1 MRVNNFSNYTKMYE
15 SRLQECDFFREQNIT
30 ADDIITPLE
39 DLVNEEFLD
48 YFMNENWVGDL
59 WAGTKKVAGQVW
71 DGTKKVFN
79 TVKDAIAAFFG
90 KIVDF
95 FKNFSLSKLISGI
108 WEKIKSIGSAMW
120 NKIKE
125 ALGSLKEFIVGN
137 DMVDENNKPK
147 FGNIWST
154 LCQKGKDLVG
164 WEKEGVSPDQLA
176 QAGEKIKINE
186 SDAHSIGDDEVKY
199 YGMFEKIAHAL
210 GVKNARFNG
219 VVSQIMKKGTYG
231 LIIMGILKFAGL
243 SLGAL
248 TLGMSP
254 IAMAAIGGMLLMA
267 GLSILAIW
275 VCKPYPTVDDCLA
288 YLHIAFGGNCAVVNI
303 PNIFVQNVNYYYINN
318 TTITNTSIENT
329 RIDNTNIIDNTSVN
343 NNTNVNNTNVNNTN
357 VNNTNA
363 NGRGFNNTNVNN
375 TNVNNTN
382 VNNTNVSNTRSSS
395 FSSRTS
401 VSKSELRVGQEFI
414 YKSKKGERIVKVVSV
429 SHDVLSGKDK
439 KWLTGDDKQREKL
452 KDGYVDVIYQDKN
465 GEYTTTTNFTP
476 ILISKLVP
484 LGNDLEVGKE
494 YIYTNTSGTKRV
506 VKLLSLT
513 DKTKVG
519 KDKKWGTKDDVA
531 AGKLSDD
538 LVSVAYKDK
547 DGRGYST
554 TTDFMPVPKSRL
566 TPLKEGFEEKLRYI
580 SSFEKYNNK

>member
-254 IAMAAIGGMLLMA
+254 VALAAIGGMLLMA
-267 GLSILAIW
+267 GLIILAIW

-329 RIDNTNIIDNTSVN
+329 RIDNTVVSNT
-343 NNTNVNNTNVNNTN
+343 NNTNNTNVNNTN

-382 VNNTNVSNTRSSS
+382 VNNTNVSNTNYSSS
-395 FSSRTS
+395 SSRTS
-401 VSKSELRVGQEFI
+401 VTKSELRVGQEYI
-414 YKSKKGERIVKVVSV
+414 YTSKKGQKVVKVVSLTN
-429 SHDVLSGKDK
+429 DVLSGKDK
-439 KWLTGDDKQREKL
+439 KWLTGDDQSREKL
-452 KDGYVDVIYQDKN
+452 KDGYVDVIYQDKD
-465 GEYTTTTNFTP
+465 GEYTTTTNFVP
-476 ILISKLVP
+476 ILISKLTP
-484 LGNDLEVGKE
+484 LNADLQVGQE
-494 YIYTNTSGTKRV
+494 YIYKNREGKERV
-506 VKLLSLT
+506 VKVVSLT
-513 DKTKVG
+513 HDTLSG
-519 KDKKWGTKDDVA
+519 KDKKWLTGDDKKREELKDEYVDVI
-531 AGKLSDD
+531 
-538 LVSVAYKDK
+538 YQDK
-547 DGRGYST
+547 NGEYTTST
-554 TTDFMPVPKSRL
+554 NFQPILKSRL
-566 TPLKEGFEEKLRYI
+566 TPLKEKSYKESLRYI

>member
-15 SRLQECDFFREQNIT
+15 TKLQECEFFREQNIT
-30 ADDIITPLE
+30 ADDIINPLE
-39 DLVNEEFLD
+39 GLVTQEFLD
-48 YFMNENWVGDL
+48 FYLKEGIVD
-59 WAGTKKVAGQVW
+59 WAKNAW
-71 DGTKKVFN
+71 AGTKKVFN
-79 TVKDAIAAFFG
+79 TVKDAISAFFG

-108 WEKIKSIGSAMW
+108 WNKIKEIGSKAW
-120 NKIKE
+120 NSIKE

-154 LCQKGKDLVG
+154 LCQKGKDMIG
-164 WEKEGVSPDQLA
+164 WEQEGVTPEKLA
-176 QAGEKIKINE
+176 KAGDAIKINE
-186 SDAHSIGDDEVKY
+186 SDSKSIGDDEVKY

-210 GVKNARFNG
+210 GIKNARFNG
-219 VVSQIMKKGTYG
+219 VVSQIMKKGTIG
-231 LIIMGILKFAGL
+231 LVIMGILKFAGF

-248 TLGMSP
+248 TLGLSP
-254 IAMAAIGGMLLMA
+254 VAMAAIGGMLLMA
-267 GLSILAIW
+267 GLIILAIW
-275 VCKPYPTVDDCLA
+275 ICKPYPTVDDCLA
-288 YLHIAFGGNCAVVNI
+288 YLHIAFGGNTAVAAV
-303 PNIFVQNVNYYYINN
+303 PNMFVQNINYYYINN
-318 TTITNTSIENT
+318 TTITNTSIT
-329 RIDNTNIIDNTSVN
+329 NTSISN
-343 NNTNVNNTNVNNTN
+343 TNNTNNTSLSNTNNTNNIDI
-357 VNNTNA
+357 
-363 NGRGFNNTNVNN
+363 
-375 TNVNNTN
+375 
-382 VNNTNVSNTRSSS
+382 SNTSSTS
-395 FSSRTS
+395 YSNSSRTS
-401 VSKSELRVGQEFI
+401 VTKSELRVGQEYI
-414 YKSKKGERIVKVVSV
+414 YTSKKGERIVKVVSV
-429 SHDVLSGKDK
+429 THDVLSGKDK
-439 KWLTGDDKQREKL
+439 KWGTSDDKEREKL

-476 ILISKLVP
+476 ILISKLIP
-484 LGNDLEVGKE
+484 LGSDLQVGQE

-513 DKTKVG
+513 DKTRVG

-531 AGKLSDD
+531 SGKLSDD

-566 TPLKEGFEEKLRYI
+566 SPVKESHKESLRYI

>member
-48 YFMNENWVGDL
+48 YFMNENWASDL

-254 IAMAAIGGMLLMA
+254 VAMAAIGGMLLMA
-267 GLSILAIW
+267 GLIILAIW

-303 PNIFVQNVNYYYINN
+303 PNIFVQNINYYYIN
-318 TTITNTSIENT
+318 TTTVTNTSIT
-329 RIDNTNIIDNTSVN
+329 NTNTSISNTSN
-343 NNTNVNNTNVNNTN
+343 TNNTSLSNT
-357 VNNTNA
+357 
-363 NGRGFNNTNVNN
+363 
-375 TNVNNTN
+375 
-382 VNNTNVSNTRSSS
+382 NNTNVSNTNNTNVSNTNNTDISNTS
-395 FSSRTS
+395 YSSSRTS
-401 VSKSELRVGQEFI
+401 VTKSELRVGQEYI
-414 YKSKKGERIVKVVSV
+414 YTSKKGKKIVKVVSLT
-429 SHDVLSGKDK
+429 HDVLSGKDK
-439 KWLTGDDKQREKL
+439 KWLTGDDKEREKL
-452 KDGYVDVIYQDKN
+452 KDGYIDVIYQDKN
-465 GEYTTTTNFTP
+465 GEYTTTTNFVP
-476 ILISKLVP
+476 ILISKLSP
-484 LGNDLEVGKE
+484 LNNKNSERESHKE
-494 YIYTNTSGTKRV
+494 S
-506 VKLLSLT
+506 
-513 DKTKVG
+513 
-519 KDKKWGTKDDVA
+519 
-531 AGKLSDD
+531 
-538 LVSVAYKDK
+538 
-547 DGRGYST
+547 
-554 TTDFMPVPKSRL
+554 
-566 TPLKEGFEEKLRYI
+566 LRYI

>member
-15 SRLQECDFFREQNIT
+15 TKLQECEFFREQNIT
-30 ADDIITPLE
+30 ADDIINPLE
-39 DLVNEEFLD
+39 GLVTQEFLD
-48 YFMNENWVGDL
+48 FYLNEGIVD
-59 WAGTKKVAGQVW
+59 WAKNAW
-71 DGTKKVFN
+71 AGTKKVFN
-79 TVKDAIAAFFG
+79 TVKDAISAFFG
-90 KIVDF
+90 KVVDF

-108 WEKIKSIGSAMW
+108 WNKIKEIGSKTW
-120 NKIKE
+120 NSVKE
-125 ALGSLKEFIVGN
+125 ALGSLKEFIIGN
-137 DMVDENNKPK
+137 DLVDENNKPK
-147 FGNIWST
+147 IGNIWST
-154 LCQKGKDLVG
+154 LCKKGKDIIN
-164 WEKEGVSPDQLA
+164 WEEEGVTPEKLA
-176 QAGEKIKINE
+176 KAGDTIKINE
-186 SDAHSIGDDEVKY
+186 SDSKSIGDDEVKY
-199 YGMFEKIAHAL
+199 YGMFEKIAHAM
-210 GVKNARFNG
+210 GIKNARFNG
-219 VVSQIMKKGTYG
+219 VVSQIMKKGIIG
-231 LIIMGILKFAGL
+231 MAIMGILTFAGF
-243 SLGAL
+243 SLGVL
-248 TLGMSP
+248 TLGSP
-254 IAMAAIGGMLLMA
+254 LAMLAVGGMLLMA
-267 GLSILAIW
+267 GLIILSIW

-288 YLHIAFGGNCAVVNI
+288 YLHIAFGGNTAVAAVPNMFVTNI
-303 PNIFVQNVNYYYINN
+303 NYYYINN
-318 TTITNTSIENT
+318 TTITNTSISNT
-329 RIDNTNIIDNTSVN
+329 SISNTSNTNNTSLSN
-343 NNTNVNNTNVNNTN
+343 TNTNNTNV
-357 VNNTNA
+357 
-363 NGRGFNNTNVNN
+363 NNTNVNN

-439 KWLTGDDKQREKL
+439 KWLTGDDKEREKL

-484 LGNDLEVGKE
+484 LGGDLQVGQE
-494 YIYTNTSGTKRV
+494 YIYTNTSGAKRV

-519 KDKKWGTKDDVA
+519 KDKQWGTKDDVTD
-531 AGKLSDD
+531 GKLSDD

-554 TTDFMPVPKSRL
+554 STDFMPVPKSRL

>member
-15 SRLQECDFFREQNIT
+15 TKLQECEFFKEQNIT
-30 ADDIITPLE
+30 ADDIINPLE
-39 DLVNEEFLD
+39 GLVTQEFLD
-48 YFMNENWVGDL
+48 FYLKEGIVD
-59 WAGTKKVAGQVW
+59 WAKNAW
-71 DGTKKVFN
+71 AGTKKVFN
-79 TVKDAIAAFFG
+79 TVKDAISAFFG

-108 WEKIKSIGSAMW
+108 WNKIKEIGSKAW
-120 NKIKE
+120 NSIKE

-154 LCQKGKDLVG
+154 LCQKGKDMIG
-164 WEKEGVSPDQLA
+164 WEQEGVTPEKLA
-176 QAGEKIKINE
+176 KAGDAIKINE
-186 SDAHSIGDDEVKY
+186 SDSKSIGDDEVKY

-210 GVKNARFNG
+210 GIKNARFNG
-219 VVSQIMKKGTYG
+219 VVSQIMKKGTIG
-231 LIIMGILKFAGL
+231 LVIMGILKFAGF

-248 TLGMSP
+248 TLGLSP
-254 IAMAAIGGMLLMA
+254 VAMAAIGGMLLMA
-267 GLSILAIW
+267 GLIILAIW
-275 VCKPYPTVDDCLA
+275 ICKPYPTVDDCLA
-288 YLHIAFGGNCAVVNI
+288 YLHIAFGGNTAVAAV
-303 PNIFVQNVNYYYINN
+303 PNIFVQNINYYYINN
-318 TTITNTSIENT
+318 ITITNTSISNT
-329 RIDNTNIIDNTSVN
+329 SISNTSNTNNTSLS
-343 NNTNVNNTNVNNTN
+343 NTNTNNTN

-363 NGRGFNNTNVNN
+363 NN

-395 FSSRTS
+395 FSSTS
-401 VSKSELRVGQEFI
+401 VSKSELRVGQEYI
-414 YKSKKGERIVKVVSV
+414 YASKKGERIVKVVSV
-429 SHDVLSGKDK
+429 THDVLSGKDK
-439 KWLTGDDKQREKL
+439 KWLTGDDKEREKL

-476 ILISKLVP
+476 ILISKLIP
-484 LGNDLEVGKE
+484 LGGDLQVGQE
-494 YIYTNTSGTKRV
+494 YIYTNTSGAKRV

-519 KDKKWGTKDDVA
+519 KDKQWGTKDDVTD
-531 AGKLSDD
+531 GKLSDD

>member
-48 YFMNENWVGDL
+48 YFMNENWASDL

-254 IAMAAIGGMLLMA
+254 VALAAIGGMLLMA
-267 GLSILAIW
+267 GLIILAIW

-303 PNIFVQNVNYYYINN
+303 PNIFVQNINYYYINN
-318 TTITNTSIENT
+318 TTVTNTSIT
-329 RIDNTNIIDNTSVN
+329 NTNISNTSNTNNTSLSNTNNTNNTNVSN
-343 NNTNVNNTNVNNTN
+343 TNNTNVNNTN
-357 VNNTNA
+357 
-363 NGRGFNNTNVNN
+363 
-375 TNVNNTN
+375 
-382 VNNTNVSNTRSSS
+382 NTNVSNTSSTS
-395 FSSRTS
+395 YSSSRTS
-401 VSKSELRVGQEFI
+401 VTKSELRVGQEYI
-414 YKSKKGERIVKVVSV
+414 YTSKKGQKIVKVVSLTN
-429 SHDVLSGKDK
+429 DVLSGKDK
-439 KWLTGDDKQREKL
+439 KWLSGDDQSREKL
-452 KDGYVDVIYQDKN
+452 KDGYVDVIYQDKD
-465 GEYTTTTNFTP
+465 GEYTTTTNFVP
-476 ILISKLVP
+476 ILISKLTP
-484 LGNDLEVGKE
+484 LNADLQVGQE
-494 YIYTNTSGTKRV
+494 YIYKNREGKERV
-506 VKLLSLT
+506 VKVVSLT
-513 DKTKVG
+513 HDTLSG
-519 KDKKWGTKDDVA
+519 KDKKWLTGDDKKREELKDEYVDVI
-531 AGKLSDD
+531 
-538 LVSVAYKDK
+538 YQDK
-547 DGRGYST
+547 NGEYTTST
-554 TTDFMPVPKSRL
+554 NFQPILKSRL
-566 TPLKEGFEEKLRYI
+566 TPLKEKSYKESLRYI